1 MSTTPKKFI
10 GVVHNDSF
18 KLIGTWKPRAVA
30 CVAKG
35 QLIGNT
41 LKVSTSLHRAFLI
54 LFFFW
59 LTIITGVG
67 LFGLINLSTKVT
79 DWMIAIFGLIVV
91 ASFFRLFLHIAYVV
105 ARRKFMIQ
113 FTDFLDHGGSWN
125 RKYQISR
132 WHLSDYKSDLFS
144 FKVTNLQRASLIIWA
159 STKSYPW
166 YSERHQELVINADL
180 NPLPPTKQKTAPCG
194 AVLFAKSHD
203 T

>member
-1 MSTTPKKFI
+1 MKISEDHFSYQLSEDKFAFINRLEAATHKNRFLAMSTTPKKFI

-67 LFGLINLSTKVT
+67 IFGLINLSTKVT

-113 FTDFLDHGGSWN
+113 FTDFLDHGGS
-125 RKYQISR
+125 
-132 WHLSDYKSDLFS
+132 
-144 FKVTNLQRASLIIWA
+144 
-159 STKSYPW
+159 
-166 YSERHQELVINADL
+166 
-180 NPLPPTKQKTAPCG
+180 
-194 AVLFAKSHD
+194 
-203 T
+203 